1 MKKAA
6 ACEDYLV
13 ISSFGLSNANEAR

>member
-13 ISSFGLSNANEAR
+13 ISYVGFSNASEAR